1 MRYFLA
7 AAIVMAMLGG
17 PSYAQFKT
25 GSEKTP
31 LDLMYEREA
40 KEKEE
45 NEKAYNAQMKRL
57 KTQAPAATNSDPWKS
72 VRPADKR

>member
-7 AAIVMAMLGG
+7 AAIMMAMLKG
-17 PSYAQFKT
+17 PAYAQFKT
-25 GSEKTP
+25 GDDKTP
-31 LDLMYEREA
+31 LDYMYEREA

-57 KTQAPAATNSDPWKS
+57 KIQAPATTNSDPWKT
-72 VRPADKR
+72 VRPAEKR